1 VNPQVSAW
9 LYVPVPSALPSG
21 EPAPEDGRLPESALA
36 ELGTRPFGC
45 YVHVPYCR
53 VRCGY
58 CDFNTYT
65 AAELGPGV
73 SQATWAESAISE
85 VRQARRVLG
94 DRDLPVSTVF
104 FGGGTP
110 TLLPPAELGV
120 VLAAIAGEFGFA
132 RDPEITT
139 ESNPDSVAAWDL
151 DQLRGV
157 GFNRISF
164 GMQSAVPRVLATLDR
179 THDPLRVPAAV
190 EWARAAGFDQVSL
203 DLIYGTPGETVED
216 WETSLDA
223 ALACAPDHLSAYA
236 LIVEEGTALARA
248 VRRGE
253 IPAPD
258 DDDLADKYVVAEERL
273 SKAGLSWYE
282 VSNWA
287 RNEAARCRH
296 NLGYWNGD
304 HWWGVGPGAHSHVG
318 GVRWWNVKHPA
329 AYADRLREG
338 HSPAYAREVLTDEDR
353 RTERVLLELRTA
365 TGLDRGV
372 LDDAGRAA
380 VPDLVKRGLLVAD
393 APVLRLTLA
402 GRLLA
407 DAAVRDLLP

>member
-1 VNPQVSAW
+1 MA
-9 LYVPVPSALPSG
+9 
-21 EPAPEDGRLPESALA
+21 
-36 ELGTRPFGC
+36 
-45 YVHVPYCR
+45 
-53 VRCGY
+53 
-58 CDFNTYT
+58 
-65 AAELGPGV
+65 
-73 SQATWAESAISE
+73 
-85 VRQARRVLG
+85 
-94 DRDLPVSTVF
+94 
-104 FGGGTP
+104 
-110 TLLPPAELGV
+110 
-120 VLAAIAGEFGFA
+120 
-132 RDPEITT
+132 
-139 ESNPDSVAAWDL
+139 
-151 DQLRGV
+151 
-157 GFNRISF
+157 
-164 GMQSAVPRVLATLDR
+164 
-179 THDPLRVPAAV
+179 
-190 EWARAAGFDQVSL
+190 
-203 DLIYGTPGETVED
+203 D

-273 SKAGLSWYE
+273 SDAGLHWYE

-287 RNEAARCRH
+287 RNEAARCQH

-338 HSPAYAREVLTDEDR
+338 HSTAYAREVLTDEDR

-365 TGLDRGV
+365 TGLGRDV

-380 VPDLVKRGLLVAD
+380 VPELVKRGLLVAD